1 MWGREDKGLGGGRGA
16 LWGFRWGF
24 AKRLSKMALFLLFFS
39 EGKTFLSL
47 ERRCKLIRLG
57 SGGIMF
63 CTGGEG
69 EAERVRAGWKQET
82 PSGVLSAAS
91 GSRLK
96 VFTPPF
102 GKKKK
107 NGATT
112 FQSK

>member
-1 MWGREDKGLGGGRGA
+1 
-16 LWGFRWGF
+16 
-24 AKRLSKMALFLLFFS
+24 
-39 EGKTFLSL
+39 
-47 ERRCKLIRLG
+47 
-57 SGGIMF
+57 MF

-107 NGATT
+107 MAPLLSSQNK
-112 FQSK
+112 FKSHFL